1 MTDDRRTHC
10 LPVVATGHI
19 KSEPTKKRDAEGL
32 ASRFVPNILQ
42 LVRVYVGAPCF
53 GGGKWCSDPVTE
65 YVVP

>member
-1 MTDDRRTHC
+1 MIDGPIASLSLRLVTSS
-10 LPVVATGHI
+10 L
-19 KSEPTKKRDAEGL
+19 SQQKKRDAEGL

-42 LVRVYVGAPCF
+42 LVRAYVGAPYF